1 MYFRNRNCTFLRFY
15 IWDVVIGLLLV
26 EDLPIGPFWFRR
38 PGNPGRECTQTVLL
52 QPFSFSL
59 KYFSFKDQHVAS
71 STDGSY
77 VFKKLSLWTY
87 NDIQVSSAGVKLY
100 CSSLLSSVFCVILAP
115 RSVSKPV
122 KTTTQAHEDDKTS
135 FPSPTSDHLDQFLL
149 FKPQMRKRK
158 QH

>member
-1 MYFRNRNCTFLRFY
+1 MVFSLHINDCKICILGIAIALFEVLYLGCGDWATFVRGFAHRD
-15 IWDVVIGLLLV
+15 ILV
-26 EDLPIGPFWFRR
+26 SQTWQPRKGVYK
-38 PGNPGRECTQTVLL
+38 TVLL

-59 KYFSFKDQHVAS
+59 KYFSFKDQHVAT

-100 CSSLLSSVFCVILAP
+100 CSSLLSSVFCVTLAP

-135 FPSPTSDHLDQFLL
+135 FPSPTSDHLD
-149 FKPQMRKRK
+149 
-158 QH
+158 